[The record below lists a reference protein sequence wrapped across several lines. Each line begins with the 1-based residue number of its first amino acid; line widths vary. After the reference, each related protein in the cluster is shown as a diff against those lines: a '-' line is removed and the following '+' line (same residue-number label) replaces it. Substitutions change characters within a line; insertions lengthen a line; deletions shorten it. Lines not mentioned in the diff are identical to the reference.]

1 MIRRTK
7 SFILL
12 AFSIAISF
20 SSSASETKMSPKD
33 ILTIESNIALPKGAH
48 PIATYSRYYY
58 ITDVDG
64 LNTLIGYYLN
74 ENAKNPGVHWAQPNS
89 LPMMADGG
97 CRVVHIEYDLIN
109 KKLLKSTCNGEA

>member
-1 MIRRTK
+1 MIHRAE
-7 SFILL
+7 SFLLL
-12 AFSIAISF
+12 AFSIAIAF

-33 ILTIESNIALPKGAH
+33 ISTIESNIALPKGAH
-48 PIATYSRYYY
+48 PLAAYSRYYF

-64 LNTLIGYYLN
+64 LNQLIGYYFY
-74 ENAKNPGVHWAQPNS
+74 ENAKNPGIHWIQPNS

-109 KKLLKSTCNGEA
+109 EKLLKARCNGEA

>member
-12 AFSIAISF
+12 AFSFAMAF

-64 LNTLIGYYLN
+64 LNKLIGYYLY
-74 ENAKNPGVHWAQPNS
+74 ENAKNPGIHWIQPNS

-109 KKLLKSTCNGEA
+109 KKLLKARCNGEA